1 MIKHSYFICKSS
13 WWIYIEIIA
22 EYKDYRNEKN
32 TTNAIKVADGIWL
45 KFADVPLLEN
55 EIFCQDDLPYLKKGL
70 EIVKNQIINNSIYEN
85 TLIIINSIQFN
96 PCDFQ
101 EEGLTAAIIGWASEA
116 FEFEQPIINVSFQK
130 EKNRYHFEFNE

>member
-1 MIKHSYFICKSS
+1 MIKHSYYICKSS

-22 EYKDYRNEKN
+22 EYKDYRNEKA
-32 TTNAIKVADGIWL
+32 TLNATKVADGIWL

-70 EIVKNQIINNSIYEN
+70 EIVKNQIISNSKYEN
-85 TLIIINSIQFN
+85 TLIIINSIWFN

-101 EEGLTAAIIGWASEA
+101 EEGLTAAIIGWASKA
-116 FEFEQPIINVSFQK
+116 FGFEQPIINVSFQK